1 MTHLEV
7 LARIFLTYRPTL
19 YPWLQSLRG
28 RTWGEYCT
36 KETDLCIEGFESSA
50 NTFLYN
56 AFRLLD
62 SDLTVGHHTH
72 VVANVRRA
80 FRYGVPTVI
89 LYRDPSDC
97 IPSLVSRFRPEPNE
111 ASLRYVY
118 FYRFVLNHSGR
129 LMLVSFDEATS
140 DIQEVINRVDDRW
153 AFGFPSID
161 PNDFERRVKNEIKE
175 WTEKHGQSEKISL
188 PREDRERQ
196 KEQIRDQLR
205 KQRAFQEAKDIYA
218 QLQDAQR

>member
-1 MTHLEV
+1 
-7 LARIFLTYRPTL
+7 
-19 YPWLQSLRG
+19 
-28 RTWGEYCT
+28 
-36 KETDLCIEGFESSA
+36 
-50 NTFLYN
+50 
-56 AFRLLD
+56 
-62 SDLTVGHHTH
+62 
-72 VVANVRRA
+72 
-80 FRYGVPTVI
+80 
-89 LYRDPSDC
+89 
-97 IPSLVSRFRPEPNE
+97 
-111 ASLRYVY
+111 
-118 FYRFVLNHSGR
+118 
-129 LMLVSFDEATS
+129 MLVSFDEATS